1 MSMPTFFVE
10 EGFAADSLL
19 TLAGKEAWH
28 ALGVRRLDV
37 GDPIRLID
45 GKGNLAIA
53 KVAEMQGRSTAVL
66 KLGDVT
72 HVPPQQPD
80 IILATAIAKGDR
92 QATLLDMATQLGIS
106 AWQPL
111 ACERSVSK
119 AGKNSYQRWSRI
131 CLEACKQSGSAWLPQ
146 LLTVADPEQV
156 VKREIVHGRDVLL
169 AHPDGDTDYRMGN
182 EKIMLMIGPEGGFTD
197 TEVQRIVK
205 AGARKVSLGQNIL
218 RIETAAVSLL
228 ARIRLDRN
236 VTVSE

>member
-10 EGFAADSLL
+10 EGFAAGSLL

-37 GDPIRLID
+37 DDPIRLID
-45 GKGNLAIA
+45 GKGNIALAQ
-53 KVAEMQGRSTAVL
+53 VAEMQGRSTAIL
-66 KLGDVT
+66 KLGEIT
-72 HVPPQQPD
+72 HVPPLHPD
-80 IILATAIAKGDR
+80 IMLATAIAKGDR
-92 QATLLDMATQLGIS
+92 QTTLLDMATQLGIS

-146 LLTVADPEQV
+146 LLTVDNPEQAAR
-156 VKREIVHGRDVLL
+156 REISNGRDVLL
-169 AHPDGDTDYRMGN
+169 AHPDGDTSYQAGCDRL
-182 EKIMLMIGPEGGFTD
+182 MLMIGPEGGFTD
-197 TEVQRIVK
+197 TEVERLAA
-205 AGARKVSLGQNIL
+205 AGVRKVSLGQNIL

-228 ARIRLDRN
+228 ARLRLD
-236 VTVSE
+236 

>member
-19 TLAGKEAWH
+19 MLSGKEAWH

-37 GDPIRLID
+37 GDAIRLID
-45 GKGNLAIA
+45 GKGNFAFA
-53 KVAEMQGRSTAVL
+53 EVAEMQGRSTAML
-66 KLGDVT
+66 KVGET
-72 HVPPQQPD
+72 SHVPPQQPD

-92 QATLLDMATQLGIS
+92 QTTLLDMATQLGIS

-146 LLTVADPEQV
+146 LLSVADPEQV
-156 VKREIVHGRDVLL
+156 VKREVAHGREVLL
-169 AHPDGDTDYRMGN
+169 AHPDGDLNYQAGCDRL
-182 EKIMLMIGPEGGFTD
+182 MLMIGPEGGFTD
-197 TEVQRIVK
+197 AEVQRIVK

-228 ARIRLDRN
+228 ARLRLA
-236 VTVSE
+236 SG